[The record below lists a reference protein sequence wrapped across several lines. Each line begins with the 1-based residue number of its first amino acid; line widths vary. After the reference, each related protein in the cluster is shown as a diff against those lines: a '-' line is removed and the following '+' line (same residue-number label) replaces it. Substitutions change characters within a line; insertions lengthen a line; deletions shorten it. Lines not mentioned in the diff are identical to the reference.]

1 LRNLSTAF
9 VVVIGMLYLVP
20 QLQGAGLT
28 VSRILPS
35 PNWVGSVL
43 VAIVVVVNVVGGG
56 MRAITLVQ
64 AFQYW
69 LKLFAI
75 AAPTFVMC
83 ALFIGDG
90 GAHNGTATRLTEP
103 LPPTFTSATTID
115 VR

>member
-1 LRNLSTAF
+1 
-9 VVVIGMLYLVP
+9 
-20 QLQGAGLT
+20 
-28 VSRILPS
+28 
-35 PNWVGSVL
+35 
-43 VAIVVVVNVVGGG
+43 

-90 GAHNGTATRLTEP
+90 GLHSGPATGLTVSGVR
-103 LPPTFTSATTID
+103 PP
-115 VR
+115 